1 MRILKVVQA
10 YYPFQE
16 KGGPV
21 AKVGALARGLVERG
35 HHVTVLT
42 ADLGIRNYRHTGTDF
57 EACKWGWRS
66 ERDGVE
72 VIYLSTLCHYR
83 AFTLNPRIARFCRE
97 SIDHFDVAQ
106 IYGLYDSLGP
116 AAAFFLRR
124 RGIPYVVEPMGMFRP
139 IVRSLALKRLYHRVL
154 GDSLIAGAR
163 YLIATSE
170 QERQE
175 LIEEGIAASR
185 IVVRRNG
192 VDLPVKIPD
201 RGEFR
206 RQWSIP
212 ENARVTLFLGRMV
225 SKKSPDL
232 LLDAFS
238 RWHGRPG
245 NENAVLVMAGPAES
259 DGFLS
264 TLKTMAEQMNLGQ
277 SVRFVGPLYEAAK
290 WQAYR
295 DADVFVLPSQNENFG
310 NTAAESAACGT
321 PVIVTDQCGIAPFV
335 GNAGLVVT
343 HDSRAIEQ
351 ALQRLL
357 DDAAFR
363 EQCRIGCTEMVRNLS
378 WADPLS
384 QNEQLYRLLLSEPR
398 SLVAR

>member
-10 YYPFQE
+10 YYPFQD

-21 AKVGALARGLVERG
+21 VKVGALARGLARRG
-35 HHVTVLT
+35 HQVTVLT
-42 ADLGIRNYRHTGTDF
+42 ADLGIRDYRGTGTDF

-72 VIYLSTLCHYR
+72 VIYLSTLFHYR
-83 AFTLNPRIARFCRE
+83 AFTVNPRIAGFCRE

-116 AAAFFLRR
+116 AAGFFLRR

-139 IVRSLALKRLYHRVL
+139 IVRSLAMKRLYHRVL
-154 GDSLIAGAR
+154 GHSLIAGAR

-175 LIEEGIAASR
+175 LIEGGIAASR

-192 VDLPVKIPD
+192 VDLPGKIPD

-206 RQWSIP
+206 RQWNIP
-212 ENARVTLFLGRMV
+212 ENARVVLFLGRLV

-238 RWHGRPG
+238 RWHGKPG
-245 NENAVLVMAGPAES
+245 NEDSVLVMAGPAES
-259 DGFLS
+259 DGFLP
-264 TLKTMAEQMNLGQ
+264 TLKIMAEQLNLGQ

-310 NTAAESAACGT
+310 NTAVESAACGT
-321 PVIVTDQCGIAPFV
+321 PVIVTDRCGVAPLV
-335 GNAGLVVT
+335 GSAGLVVP
-343 HDSRAIEQ
+343 HDTRAIEQ
-351 ALQRLL
+351 ALAELL
-357 DDAAFR
+357 GNPALR
-363 EQCRIGCTEMVRNLS
+363 RRCQEGCAEMTKNLS
-378 WADPLS
+378 WEEPLD
-384 QNEQLYRLLLSEPR
+384 QNEQLY
-398 SLVAR
+398 ARCMMRGTEAR